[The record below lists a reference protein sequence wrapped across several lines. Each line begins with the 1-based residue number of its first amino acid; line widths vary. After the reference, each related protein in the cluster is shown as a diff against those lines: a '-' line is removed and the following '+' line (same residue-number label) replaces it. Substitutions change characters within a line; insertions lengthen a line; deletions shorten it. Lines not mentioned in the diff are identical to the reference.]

1 MSSLDRDLI
10 FVNDST
16 DAYYP
21 VLEGGPWGFANLLL
35 ISRNESSGLD
45 NASRQATSPAV
56 GTNDRGSEYCS
67 TSRQRSA
74 STTSMSTPRTLRPR
88 DLGGAPRPQQMTFR
102 MEGSRTDGS
111 NNCDVSRICDLANQF
126 MWDARPHLAGIIAV
140 HIEIIRQI
148 VPRTAACETSFES
161 KPYPIHT
168 TVELH
173 SSLGVPGSS
182 TSFSATGTRDLQ
194 HTQVSIW
201 DRSTQISSLVHA
213 VSSPSTPRPP
223 HLPPPETTY
232 MHPPH
237 QNFQPPEHSLL
248 TPPLPELDSAWNDTS
263 FMDINSI
270 DMDFS
275 DPKLFD
281 TWNDMQFQ

>member
-1 MSSLDRDLI
+1 
-10 FVNDST
+10 
-16 DAYYP
+16 
-21 VLEGGPWGFANLLL
+21 
-35 ISRNESSGLD
+35 
-45 NASRQATSPAV
+45 
-56 GTNDRGSEYCS
+56 
-67 TSRQRSA
+67 
-74 STTSMSTPRTLRPR
+74 MSTPRTLRPR

-111 NNCDVSRICDLANQF
+111 NNYDVSRICDLANQF
-126 MWDARPHLAGIIAV
+126 MWDARPHLAGTIAV

-161 KPYPIHT
+161 NPYPIHT
-168 TVELH
+168 TVERQ
-173 SSLGVPGSS
+173 SSLGVLGSS
-182 TSFSATGTRDLQ
+182 TRFSATDTRDSQ

-281 TWNDMQFQ
+281 TWNDMPFQYTGCGQGLGDAP